1 MSLGRAGPFWR
12 CMLTRPL
19 AQALGAVRAL
29 FLWVCITLPAGAS
42 PWAEVGDNQLRADL
56 ELLQA
61 AGVVEEVTVQ
71 WPLPWQ
77 SLAADLS
84 RANLAGEP
92 ASVHQAVQ
100 RLVARARAETA
111 PGMTA
116 WASLDATNKPSL
128 VYSFDSL
135 GRGEGQAQL
144 ALELNSGIFSGR
156 LALGGITQD
165 FGGKPN
171 KIMPDGTY
179 LSARLGG
186 VRLYA
191 GYLDHWWGP
200 GQISTLQLSNN
211 ARPMPQIGFMRSG
224 TQASS
229 WPILRWLGPWQFE
242 LFIGKFDGPQ
252 IQSNAYYDATRV
264 TVHPLSGLE
273 IGLSKTEQICGQGHS
288 CVPLRDYLTN
298 FDFSTHPNNVNGEGA
313 FDIKYSRKIGLVPL
327 QIYAQLM
334 NEDYSWT
341 TSSGS
346 TYLAGASI
354 FLPTAGSP
362 MKLTMEYTDT
372 IATKT
377 PFDFG
382 RNIFGYT
389 YTDYQF
395 PDGMHYRARTLG
407 FSLDTDSQLLSL
419 QANWSDP
426 AGRFY
431 ELSLHHAMIGS
442 KHAPGVSV
450 VTNYPVIVNMA
461 EARFSLPL
469 TLGGR
474 STHLDLAGRLQD
486 DQPRPH
492 NGFAAALEVALRMPL
507 N

>member
-1 MSLGRAGPFWR
+1 
-12 CMLTRPL
+12 MLTRPL

-128 VYSFDSL
+128 VYGFDSL
-135 GRGEGQAQL
+135 GRGKGQAQL

-165 FGGKPN
+165 FGGKPT

-186 VRLYA
+186 VRVYA

-200 GQISTLQLSNN
+200 GQISALQLSNN
-211 ARPMPQIGFMRSG
+211 ARPMPQIGIQRSS
-224 TQASS
+224 TEASS
-229 WPILRWLGPWQFE
+229 WPVLNWLGPWQAEVIFAY
-242 LFIGKFDGPQ
+242 LDGPR
-252 IQSNAYYDATRV
+252 IQSDTYYSAARLSIQ
-264 TVHPLSGLE
+264 PLKGFE
-273 IGLSKTEQICGQGHS
+273 AGIARTEEFCGEGHA
-288 CVPLRDYLTN
+288 CVPLRDYFHFSNNPQSINATSDELT
-298 FDFSTHPNNVNGEGA
+298 FDF
-313 FDIKYSRKIGLVPL
+313 KYSDTLAQLPYQL
-327 QIYAQLM
+327 YMQLM
-334 NEDYSWT
+334 NEDYSWFDHSG
-341 TSSGS
+341 TSH
-346 TYLAGASI
+346 LFGASI
-354 FLPTAGSP
+354 FIPTDESSI
-362 MKLTMEYTDT
+362 KLTMEFTDSISTHHPFSFGDDIYGFSYTNGT
-372 IATKT
+372 
-377 PFDFG
+377 FL
-382 RNIFGYT
+382 
-389 YTDYQF
+389 
-395 PDGMHYRARTLG
+395 DGMRYRSRTLG
-407 FSLDTDSQLLSL
+407 YSLDDDSTVLSL
-419 QANWSDP
+419 QANWSDG

-431 ELSLHHAMIGS
+431 EFAIHHAAIGNS
-442 KHAPGVSV
+442 HSVGSNIITTAPVL
-450 VTNYPVIVNMA
+450 VNMA
-461 EARFSLPL
+461 EARVSLPV
-469 TLGGR
+469 TLNSR
-474 STHLDLAGRLQD
+474 TFKLDIAGRLQD

-492 NGFAAALEVALRMPL
+492 NGFAAALEVALRVPL

>member
-1 MSLGRAGPFWR
+1 
-12 CMLTRPL
+12 MLTRPL
-19 AQALGAVRAL
+19 ARCAACALL
-29 FLWVCITLPAGAS
+29 LWACIALPAGAS

-61 AGVVEEVTVQ
+61 AGVAKEITVQ

-77 SLAADLS
+77 SLSADLS
-84 RANLAGEP
+84 RADLAGQP
-92 ASVHQAVQ
+92 VAVQQAVQ
-100 RLVARARAETA
+100 RLLARAHAQTA

-116 WASLDATNKPSL
+116 WASLDATNKPGL
-128 VYSFDSL
+128 VYGFDSL

-156 LALGGITQD
+156 LALGGITRD
-165 FGGKPN
+165 FGAASN
-171 KIMPDGTY
+171 KIMPDGSY

-186 VRLYA
+186 VRVYA

-211 ARPMPQIGFMRSG
+211 ARPMPQIGFMRSS

-229 WPILRWLGPWQFE
+229 WPILRWLGPWQLEF
-242 LFIGKFDGPQ
+242 FIAKFDGPQ
-252 IQSNAYYDATRV
+252 IQSGVYYDATRL
-264 TVHPLSGLE
+264 TVNPLPGLE
-273 IGLSKTEQICGQGHS
+273 LGVAKAEQICGAGHY
-288 CVPLRDYLTN
+288 CNPVGDYFTN

-313 FDIKYSRKIGLVPL
+313 FDIKYSRKIASLPF

-334 NEDYSWT
+334 NEDYAWT

-346 TYLAGASI
+346 SYLAGASI

-362 MKLTMEYTDT
+362 VKLTMEYADT
-372 IATKT
+372 VATKT
-377 PFDFG
+377 PFEFSH
-382 RNIFGYT
+382 NIFGYT
-389 YTDYQF
+389 YTDTQF
-395 PDGMHYRARTLG
+395 PDGMHYRGRTLG
-407 FSLDTDSQLLSL
+407 FSLDTDSTLLSL
-419 QANWSDP
+419 QGNWSDA

-431 ELSLHHAMIGS
+431 ELSLHHAAIAS
-442 KHAPGVSV
+442 KRANVSY
-450 VTNYPVIVNMA
+450 VTTAPVIVNMA

-469 TLGGR
+469 TLGSR
-474 STHLDLAGRLQD
+474 TTHLDLAGRLQD

-492 NGFAAALEVALRMPL
+492 SGFAAALEVALRMPL